1 MKKKL
6 TLLLIILCLSNIH
19 SQDFELR
26 TTPFIKSKILFKD
39 GSSKDGLLRLASSVF
54 KLRFKEKKDDKESKI
69 DYELVEKIITN
80 PNTENERT
88 FQYLNHNY
96 SRFKIFT
103 ELISQDFLSIYIS
116 LSDADE
122 LFYSD
127 FDRQSIP
134 EMMAQA
140 RFNNRTAHFNR
151 LKSSDTLELPNGKK
165 IALPI
170 RYTYYYNLSYGSAS
184 GVSPTL
190 SYHLLKHGDSV
201 LYKSEKNKRF
211 LKKASP
217 LIENCPD
224 IQLDLEE
231 NKITLG
237 NLPMFI
243 EYYKMT
249 CGIEEKLNN

>member
-6 TLLLIILCLSNIH
+6 SLLFVVICFSNLH

-26 TTPFIKSKILFKD
+26 ITPFIKSKIVFKD
-39 GSSKDGLLRLASSVF
+39 GSSKDGFLRLASSVY
-54 KLRFKEKKDDKESKI
+54 KLRFKEKEGDKESKI

-96 SRFKIFT
+96 SKFKIFT
-103 ELISQDFLSIYIS
+103 ELIYQDFLSIYIS

-122 LFYSD
+122 LFYSG

-140 RFNNRTAHFNR
+140 RFDNRTGQFNR
-151 LKSSDTLELPNGKK
+151 LKNSDTLELPNGKK

-170 RYTYYYNLSYGSAS
+170 RYSYYYNLSYGSAS
-184 GVSPTL
+184 GISPTL
-190 SYHLLKHGDSV
+190 SYYLLKQGDSI

-211 LKKASP
+211 LKKARP
-217 LIENCPD
+217 IIENCPD

-231 NKITLG
+231 DKLTLR
-237 NLPMFI
+237 NLPRFI

-249 CGIEEKLNN
+249 CGVEEKDE